1 MRNEFGKVTKT
12 SQKMGGDKLIG
23 LRAATCALVALCAV
37 GVFAG
42 DVATWTGNAGDN
54 RWDNKANWEPQVVP
68 DSSKDVHIPTG
79 DWRIVRPAGS
89 PYYGIFSIDDGYGTV
104 TLEGE
109 GAGTT
114 MYPATSANFR
124 IGEGRQFAVANGLTL
139 KLSYTTPVTAGVMRV
154 RSGGSVVFNNN
165 NAADSTIGGS
175 ARIFVEGGT
184 FLNEKTQLYITN
196 NAEIVVSDG
205 LMHTRCYRVYGPDS
219 PGEKG
224 ALLRITGGT
233 LWNNYSYAYT
243 SRIYPGGRFE
253 NLGGTILW
261 GADSDFQ
268 YASLSSRAGGTG
280 SGDYGFS
287 SFSSSL
293 VCLTA
298 PTTR

>member
-1 MRNEFGKVTKT
+1 MRNVHLPASRG
-12 SQKMGGDKLIG
+12 
-23 LRAATCALVALCAV
+23 VALLSAV
-37 GVFAG
+37 AFAILAPGAYAG
-42 DVATWTGNAGDN
+42 DVATWTDASGDH
-54 RWDNKANWEPQVVP
+54 RWDNAANWKPQVVP

-79 DWRIVRPAGS
+79 DWRIVHAEGE
-89 PYYGIFSIDDGYGTV
+89 PYYGKFYIEEGSGTV

-114 MYPATSANFR
+114 LRPATSADFR

-165 NAADSTIGGS
+165 NAAESTIGGS

-184 FLNEKTQLYITN
+184 FLNEKTGLHITN

-205 LMHTRCYRVYGPDS
+205 LMHTRYYRVYGPDS

-233 LWNNYSYAYT
+233 LWNDYSFACW
-243 SRIYPGGRFE
+243 SKIYPGGRFE
-253 NLGGTILW
+253 NLGGTIL
-261 GADSDFQ
+261 
-268 YASLSSRAGGTG
+268 
-280 SGDYGFS
+280 
-287 SFSSSL
+287 
-293 VCLTA
+293 
-298 PTTR
+298 